1 MGDLTEYNTYPIA
14 SIFFSIIFV
23 VYILYIYLK
32 IDYKINKYSREVYLD
47 FRNLFYGPSVDDYY
61 SDYIAPVVANKSDQ
75 IDASMNDLEKN
86 LLNISNS
93 LESVERK
100 IINTNVN
107 KINKYEEEL
116 QKTNDDFILYN
127 DLVDKTSILQSNNET
142 IMNDITNT
150 YKERI
155 TNYINSLRRS
165 LLIISEQINTAR
177 VSLPLHSMVNP
188 LKKLYSTIYN
198 KLFMTPKNND
208 FIDKYYEGDFN
219 SDGIL
224 KPSDINI
231 NKVDNS
237 IDNSVSDPIFANF
250 VMR

>member
-1 MGDLTEYNTYPIA
+1 M
-14 SIFFSIIFV
+14 
-23 VYILYIYLK
+23 
-32 IDYKINKYSREVYLD
+32 
-47 FRNLFYGPSVDDYY
+47 
-61 SDYIAPVVANKSDQ
+61 
-75 IDASMNDLEKN
+75 
-86 LLNISNS
+86 
-93 LESVERK
+93 
-100 IINTNVN
+100 
-107 KINKYEEEL
+107 
-116 QKTNDDFILYN
+116 QKTNDDFMLYN

-237 IDNSVSDPIFANF
+237 IDNTVSDPIFANF
-250 VMR
+250 